1 MRAWRHMRWGI
12 TVILYLSGTAQA
24 QLPERPISFD
34 MLREHFAPVSVTVS
48 DNTQCHHLDALLA
61 ESGPQ
66 RARGLM
72 FVRQMPKMSG
82 LLFYYPQPRQMSMW
96 MKNTLISLDMI
107 FADETGTVQKVHE
120 NAEPLSERLINGGRD
135 IQYVL
140 EVNGGVAA
148 RFGIGPG
155 DQLRHPSIDQDGA
168 AWPCE

>member
-96 MKNTLISLDMI
+96 MKNTLISLDII
-107 FADETGTVQKVHE
+107 FIRRDGTIV
-120 NAEPLSERLINGGRD
+120 NIARATEPLSLESISSQAPVN
-135 IQYVL
+135 YVL
-140 EVNGGVAA
+140 ELNAGTADRLA
-148 RFGIGPG
+148 LSPG
-155 DQLRHPSIDQDGA
+155 DRIEIVRLPDR
-168 AWPCE
+168 